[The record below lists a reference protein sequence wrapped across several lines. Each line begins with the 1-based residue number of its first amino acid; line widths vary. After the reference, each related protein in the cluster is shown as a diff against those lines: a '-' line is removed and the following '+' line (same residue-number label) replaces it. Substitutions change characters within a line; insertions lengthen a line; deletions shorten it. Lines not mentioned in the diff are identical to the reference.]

1 MIVVFDIDGTL
12 AKIDHRLHHIKK
24 KPKDWASFD
33 ASISKDEVN
42 EPVVEVYK
50 HLYRA
55 DHIVLLASG
64 RNERSRERTENW
76 LFKHGIF
83 YDKLYMRPKMDYRCD
98 SIVKKEIL
106 DQIIVDYGKPDMVFD
121 DRPRVVNM
129 WRENGIFVFDV
140 YQGKD
145 DFYWVNVKK

>member
-12 AKIDHRLHHIKK
+12 AKIDHRLHHIQK
-24 KPKDWASFD
+24 KPKDWVSFD
-33 ASISKDEVN
+33 SGILEDEVN
-42 EPVVEVYK
+42 EPVESV
-50 HLYRA
+50 LFAMYRSR
-55 DHIVLLASG
+55 HTILLASG
-64 RNERSRERTENW
+64 RNERSRQRTEEW
-76 LFKHGIF
+76 LDAHGLNL
-83 YDKLYMRPKMDYRCD
+83 YDKLYMRPANDYRCD

-106 DQIIVDYGKPDMVFD
+106 DQIIVDYGKPDMAFD

-145 DFYWVNVKK
+145 DF

>member
-33 ASISKDEVN
+33 AEIPQDEVN
-42 EPVVEVYK
+42 EPVAEVMRSMSSRN
-50 HLYRA
+50 L
-55 DHIVLLASG
+55 ILLASG
-64 RNERSRERTENW
+64 RNERSRSKTEEW
-76 LFKHGIF
+76 LSLHNLNN
-83 YDKLYMRPKMDYRCD
+83 YQKLYMRPKLDYRCD

-106 DQIIVDYGKPDMVFD
+106 DQIITDYGKPDMVFD

-129 WRENGIFVFDV
+129 WRENGIFVLNV
-140 YQGKD
+140 YQGKE
-145 DFYWVNVKK
+145 DF

>member
-33 ASISKDEVN
+33 SSISEDEVN
-42 EPVVEVYK
+42 EPVASVLRAMFDAK
-50 HLYRA
+50 HT
-55 DHIVLLASG
+55 ILLASG
-64 RNERSRERTENW
+64 RNERSRDRTERW
-76 LFKHGIF
+76 LLDNGLNLH
-83 YDKLYMRPKMDYRCD
+83 DELYMRPKMDYRCD

-106 DQIIVDYGKPDMVFD
+106 DQIIIDYGKPDMVFD

-140 YQGKD
+140 YQGKE
-145 DFYWVNVKK
+145 DF